1 MNHAVIKSRE
11 NQITQQVGLNLPKM
25 QEKMNQS
32 EFGWFGWNLELA
44 KLLTTSSE
52 FYAMLKK
59 KKKRVPFFKGCSHQK
74 YSSAWYPSGGFHPI
88 LLTEMFGFLLTVHS
102 HFQQRVGARDT

>member
-59 KKKRVPFFKGCSHQK
+59 KKKKSAFF
-74 YSSAWYPSGGFHPI
+74 
-88 LLTEMFGFLLTVHS
+88 
-102 HFQQRVGARDT
+102 

>member
-32 EFGWFGWNLELA
+32 EFGWFDWNSEFA

-59 KKKRVPFFKGCSHQK
+59 KKECLFFKGCSHQI

-102 HFQQRVGARDT
+102 HFQQRVGAQDT

>member
-32 EFGWFGWNLELA
+32 EFGWFDWNSEFA

-59 KKKRVPFFKGCSHQK
+59 KKRVPFF
-74 YSSAWYPSGGFHPI
+74 
-88 LLTEMFGFLLTVHS
+88 
-102 HFQQRVGARDT
+102 

>member
-59 KKKRVPFFKGCSHQK
+59 KKKECLFLKGVLIRYTPAHGTHQEV
-74 YSSAWYPSGGFHPI
+74 FI
-88 LLTEMFGFLLTVHS
+88 LS
-102 HFQQRVGARDT
+102 C